1 MFIRYSKYF
10 VALFLIVSSTAC
22 TKDKLDEINKNLNSP
37 TDVSAANEL
46 STVIVESAFGTTAT
60 DLAWYASV
68 YTEQNAGSY
77 GQLRDAD
84 TRAAATASSI
94 FNNNWNAVYD
104 NLMILKDIIAKT
116 SPGGSEPNNKAVL
129 GIAQVLT
136 AYNLAITTDLWGQIP
151 WTEALLGTENM
162 QPRYDKQED
171 IYKNVLFTYLNNAIA
186 NLSEPVPTDIKTVLA
201 KQDLLYG
208 GNINAWIEAA
218 WSLKA
223 RYFMHMQMVVP
234 TAVDSAL
241 ACISN
246 GFSSAGNAMVF
257 NKYEQTAIG
266 ENPWYQ
272 FLYDRSYL
280 VAGKT
285 LYDLM
290 EDRKDPR
297 IEEYFIAM
305 DDEGTVLPAP
315 NGQAEQ
321 SLSGDVYSF
330 SNLSYQQTAPTPLM
344 TYHELKF
351 IEAEALARKGED
363 FTGVLKEAIAANF
376 AYHGTEGDSAYYAN
390 EVAPRLGTSLE
401 SRLKEIM
408 TQKYIAMYEAEAIE
422 VYNDYRR
429 TRIPE
434 LHNPANASA
443 NYGFVERY
451 PYPTSEV
458 TSNAA
463 NVPNVNIFKDKVW
476 WAGGT
481 E

>member
-10 VALFLIVSSTAC
+10 AVLLLIFSTAAC
-22 TKDKLDEINKNLNSP
+22 TKEKLDEINKNLNSP
-37 TDVSAANEL
+37 TDVAAANEL
-46 STVIVESAFGTTAT
+46 PSVIVESAVGTTGT

-68 YTEQNAGSY
+68 FTEQNAGSY

-94 FNNNWNAVYD
+94 FNNNWNAIYD
-104 NLMILKDIIAKT
+104 NLMILKDIMAKT

-136 AYNLAITTDLWGQIP
+136 AYNLAVATDLWGQVP
-151 WTEALLGTENM
+151 WTEALMGTENM
-162 QPRYDKQED
+162 QPHFDKQED

-186 NLSEPVPTDIKTVLA
+186 NLSQPVPTDIKTVLE
-201 KQDLLYG
+201 KQDLMYG
-208 GNINAWIEAA
+208 GNTDAWMEAA

-223 RYFMHMQMVVP
+223 RYFMHMQKVVP

-241 ACISN
+241 ACVPQ
-246 GFSSAGNAMVF
+246 GFSAPENALVF
-257 NKYEQTAIG
+257 DKYEETAIG

-280 VAGKT
+280 VVGKT

-290 EDRKDPR
+290 AERKDPR
-297 IEEYFIAM
+297 IKAYFVAMNANGTIIA
-305 DDEGTVLPAP
+305 AP

-321 SLSGDVYSF
+321 SFSGDVYSYSKL
-330 SNLSYQQTAPTPLM
+330 SNQPTAPTPLM

-351 IEAEALARKGED
+351 IEAEALARKGQN
-363 FTGVLKEAIAANF
+363 FTAVLQEAIAANF
-376 AYHGTEGDSAYYAN
+376 AYHNVTGAGAYYTAM
-390 EVAPRLGTSLE
+390 VAPRLGATME
-401 SRLKEIM
+401 SQLKEIL

-434 LHNPANASA
+434 LHNPFNTSA

-458 TSNAA
+458 TANAA
-463 NVPNVNIFKDKVW
+463 NIPNVNIFKDKVW